1 MNVLVILA
9 IILCLLMIAVGGR
22 KGAKSFVSLMLNFG
36 IFIIMLFFMM
46 DVTLNPII
54 ITLIGSVAMVCVNL
68 FFVNEINKKTKL
80 AFVST
85 IVTLTILF
93 SFILFITNL
102 SMIQG
107 FGEEEIVELAP
118 FSLEIG
124 IDFVKITA
132 AIVIISTVGAITDV
146 AIAISSPMQEI
157 KKYSPSIER
166 NSLFRSGMTIGR
178 DILGTDTNTLLFAF
192 IGSYLT
198 LILLF
203 KDLSYSIGEM
213 INAKIFIGEVITI
226 LCASIGIAIIIPI
239 TALINAIYLTLP
251 KRENHY

>member
-1 MNVLVILA
+1 MNVLVLLA
-9 IILCLLMIAVGGR
+9 MILCILMIAVGGK
-22 KGAKSFVSLMLNFG
+22 KGAKSFASLLLNF
-36 IFIIMLFFMM
+36 IVFIIMLFFIM
-46 DVTLNPII
+46 DPTLNPIL
-54 ITLIGSVAMVCVNL
+54 ITLIASIVMICINL
-68 FFVNEINKKTKL
+68 FFVNEVNEKTKL
-80 AFVST
+80 AFAST
-85 IVTLTILF
+85 IVTLSILF
-93 SFILFITNL
+93 SFILWITNL

-124 IDFVKITA
+124 IDFIKITA

-146 AIAISSPMQEI
+146 AVAISSPMQEI
-157 KKYSPSIER
+157 KKHSPTIER
-166 NSLFRSGMTIGR
+166 KALFRSGMTIGR

-203 KDLSYSIGEM
+203 KDLAYTIGEM
-213 INAKIFIGEVITI
+213 INSKIFMGEVITI

-239 TALINAIYLTLP
+239 TAFVNAFYLT
-251 KRENHY
+251 REK